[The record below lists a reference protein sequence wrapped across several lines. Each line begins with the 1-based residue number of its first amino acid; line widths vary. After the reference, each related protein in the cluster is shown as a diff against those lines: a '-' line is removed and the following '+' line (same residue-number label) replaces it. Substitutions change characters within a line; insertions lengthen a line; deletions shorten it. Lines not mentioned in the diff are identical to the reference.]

1 MKLRNE
7 IDEHNWKKYLVSSI
21 EDINDTLLET
31 NRILEAAPAASIIPN
46 RLLVLLVSSLEK
58 LYDRLDDLQDL

>member
-7 IDEHNWKKYLVSSI
+7 IDEHNWKRYLVSSI

-31 NRILEAAPAASIIPN
+31 NRILE
-46 RLLVLLVSSLEK
+46 K
-58 LYDRLDDLQDL
+58 LSERLDYL

>member
-7 IDEHNWKKYLVSSI
+7 IDEHNWKRYLVSSI